1 MNNINNGL
9 KQARLNKNLSITELA
24 TLIHKDSTTISMWES
39 GLRTIDPP
47 SLLRLSNILECTT
60 EMILFG
66 ESREE
71 LRLDKLTLEQQKAV
85 YNPTWVWAWLCDTDR
100 SCGIFV

>member
-39 GLRTIDPP
+39 DI
-47 SLLRLSNILECTT
+47 
-60 EMILFG
+60 
-66 ESREE
+66 
-71 LRLDKLTLEQQKAV
+71 
-85 YNPTWVWAWLCDTDR
+85 PT
-100 SCGIFV
+100 F